1 MLYKEIIIGRAHL
14 EWEEQ
19 LGGQGIQA
27 SEIECSEAMESER
40 N

>member
-1 MLYKEIIIGRAHL
+1 MLYKEIIMGRAHL
-14 EWEEQ
+14 GWEGK
-19 LGGQGIQA
+19 LGAQGIQA